1 MNRILV
7 VYGTG
12 TGCIAEIAERIG
24 VTLIKRGVKV
34 DVVSAKDAPDP
45 SAYDAVLVGS
55 GIRAGNWH
63 TPVKQWVT
71 KYAPSLRGKRLAMFT
86 ACLTLGQDSTKT
98 DEVRAYTVAL
108 ISETG
113 VAPIDIGLFA
123 GWNEPKKFS
132 FIERSMLKMM
142 KAPEG
147 DFRDWAAIESWT
159 GGIANRM
166 GVVSAPAPA
175 E

>member
-12 TGCIAEIAERIG
+12 TGCTAEIAERIG

-45 SAYDAVLVGS
+45 AAYDAVLVGS

-71 KYAPSLRGKRLAMFT
+71 KYAPSLQDKRVAMFT
-86 ACLTLGQDSTKT
+86 ACLTLGQDPGKI
-98 DEVRAYTVAL
+98 DEVRAYTDAL
-108 ISETG
+108 IAETG
-113 VAPIDIGLFA
+113 ITPIDIGLFA

-132 FIERSMLKMM
+132 FIERSILKMM

-147 DFRDWAAIESWT
+147 DFRDWAAIESWA
-159 GGIANRM
+159 GGIANRI
-166 GVVSAPAPA
+166 GVIAPAPA
-175 E
+175 D